1 MRRCSDK
8 RLAQL
13 VRQALLALEDPA
25 GGMLL
30 DDFDLRYRE
39 RERKREQ
46 DDARWFYR
54 DKTPFETKY
63 DEDCGRDPC
72 NEPAWVS
79 DLGRGAAASAGIVSY
94 ALDGDED
101 RTDDPKRRSGLSV
114 TWSMK
119 REAALRRVRRNLPHA
134 LKTFKLILKN
144 RDNRRE
150 SIGALA
156 KSQSPSRTSGRMEL
170 ARRKYRRDLDDLTR
184 LFTGKSVTTR
194 YSSK

>member
-79 DLGRGAAASAGIVSY
+79 DLGRGAAAHYTVLEAV
-94 ALDGDED
+94 LDPPRKEPLWL
-101 RTDDPKRRSGLSV
+101 RLWRRKRLELSPKRRAVL
-114 TWSMK
+114 
-119 REAALRRVRRNLPHA
+119 
-134 LKTFKLILKN
+134 
-144 RDNRRE
+144 D
-150 SIGALA
+150 ALA
-156 KSQSPSRTSGRMEL
+156 VDWRSRPAARMAGVSQPTVDLCKKIFKMHF
-170 ARRKYRRDLDDLTR
+170 AQCYQAWKRD
-184 LFTGKSVTTR
+184 FAF
-194 YSSK
+194 